1 MWPGTSHALNDK
13 YAREH
18 ELGKYTHE
26 YEMEKLLK
34 AAYQFRACIFH
45 APIMRLCFNVGDTT
59 FGAHAPEV
67 LFCVEQS
74 LLQ

>member
-1 MWPGTSHALNDK
+1 MWPGTIRWRPNK

-18 ELGKYTHE
+18 ESRNKMLRAT
-26 YEMEKLLK
+26 
-34 AAYQFRACIFH
+34 YQFRESIFH
-45 APIMRLCFNVGDTT
+45 ALIMRLCFHVGDTT